1 MMFAL
6 DGKVCVVTGALGLL
20 GRELSRALADAGA
33 RVVVTDLD
41 HAACVDRAH
50 ALGSSALGH
59 GADLTRPESLAS
71 LLAAILDRFT
81 RLDVLVNNAAI
92 DDKFAAGAAD
102 ESRFE
107 RYPLERWRRMLDAN
121 VTGMFLACQ
130 ILGGAIAARDASAGS
145 PGRGSIIN
153 ISSIYGVVA
162 PDQALYRRPDG
173 SQAFFKSPA
182 YPTTKAAVLGLT
194 RYLAAYWGAAGVRV
208 NAISPGGVDNGQDA
222 FFVEAYAQ
230 KTMLGRMATPRDYGG
245 ATVFLAS
252 DASAYMTGANL
263 VVDGGF
269 TAW

>member
-1 MMFAL
+1 MFAL
-6 DGKVCVVTGALGLL
+6 DGKVCVVTGALGLIGKEL
-20 GRELSRALADAGA
+20 ARGLAEAGGRL
-33 RVVVTDLD
+33 VITDLD
-41 HAACVDRAH
+41 HAACIDRAH
-50 ALGSSALGH
+50 GFGHDALGH
-59 GADLTRPESLAS
+59 GADITQPESLAA
-71 LLAAILDRFT
+71 LLAAIVDRFG

-92 DDKFAAGAAD
+92 DDKFDPGSAEEA
-102 ESRFE
+102 RFE

-121 VTGMFLACQ
+121 VTGMFLASQ
-130 ILGGAIAARDASAGS
+130 TLGGAIAQHASPAR
-145 PGRGSIIN
+145 PGSIIN

-173 SQAFFKSPA
+173 SQAFWKSPA
-182 YPTTKAAVLGLT
+182 YPTTKAAVLGFT

-208 NAISPGGVDNGQDA
+208 NAIAPGGVENGQDA
-222 FFVEAYAQ
+222 FFVEGYVR
-230 KTMLGRMATPRDYGG
+230 KVPLGRMAAARDYVG

>member
-1 MMFAL
+1 MFSL
-6 DGKVCVVTGALGLL
+6 DGKVCVVTGALGLI
-20 GRELSRALADAGA
+20 GRELARALAEAGA
-33 RVVVTDLD
+33 RVVITDLD
-41 HAACVDRAH
+41 HGACIDRAH
-50 ALGSSALGH
+50 ALGHGALGH
-59 GADLTRPESLAS
+59 GADITRPESLAS
-71 LLAAILDRFT
+71 LLAAILDRFA
-81 RLDVLVNNAAI
+81 RLDVLINNAAI
-92 DDKFAAGAAD
+92 DDRFVPEAAD

-121 VTGMFLACQ
+121 VTGMFLASQ
-130 ILGGAIAARDASAGS
+130 TLGAAIAQRSS
-145 PGRGSIIN
+145 PAALGSIIN

-182 YPTTKAAVLGLT
+182 YPTTKAAVLGFT

-222 FFVEAYAQ
+222 FFVEAYARR
-230 KTMLGRMATPRDYGG
+230 TALGRMAVPRDYAG
-245 ATVFLAS
+245 AAVFLAS

-263 VVDGGF
+263 IVDGGF